1 MYENL
6 PANLLLLALVIA
18 FTLRAVCNRQVTM
31 QQRAVIFYI
40 WLVSFLPFAFIP
52 IEIDTLMFARQ
63 EDEAAAARASL
74 VWFWKVYYWA
84 NLVNGWVVLPLWLG
98 YLQSGY
104 FTTVDRLKDSLAFNL
119 KFYLALAFLLS
130 AASVIFVFSYD
141 RNTSQMLVESHLL
154 VNSLCP
160 HQLLPALPRVTQLR
174 ALQVPPGLPPAAT
187 RGPRPPRQPPPL
199 RSRRG

>member
-6 PANLLLLALVIA
+6 PANLLLLALVVA
-18 FTLRAVCNRQVTM
+18 WTVRTVCNRQVTL
-31 QQRAVIFYI
+31 QQQTVIFYI

-52 IEIDTLMFARQ
+52 IEIDTLMFVGPAS
-63 EDEAAAARASL
+63 EAASAKGSL
-74 VWFWKVYYWA
+74 VWFWKVYYWL
-84 NLVNGWVVLPLWLG
+84 NLLNGWVVLPLWLG

-104 FTTVDRLKDSLAFNL
+104 FSAVDRLKDSLAFNL

-160 HQLLPALPRVTQLR
+160 HQLLPPL
-174 ALQVPPGLPPAAT
+174 PGLP
-187 RGPRPPRQPPPL
+187 
-199 RSRRG
+199 